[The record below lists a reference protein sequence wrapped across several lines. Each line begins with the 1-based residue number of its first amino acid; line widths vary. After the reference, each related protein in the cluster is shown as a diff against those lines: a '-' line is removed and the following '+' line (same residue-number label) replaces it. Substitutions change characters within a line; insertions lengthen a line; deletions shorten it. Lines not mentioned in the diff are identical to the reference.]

1 MSGFKVEFSVLNL
14 KATPGIYADAFANR
28 PAAGYP
34 GRVFIDTD
42 NPSTGIYRDTGTV
55 WVQIAETATSDVDTL
70 QNVTD
75 NGNTTT
81 NSISV
86 GHANTPVST
95 IDVRQSTSGL
105 NNASNWTITANNN
118 PTIASGATFGTNYV
132 NAIYGAQ
139 TQLFLQNAT
148 IGNSGLNTAGLFIN
162 TLQSNAPGSPGI
174 ITVTQA
180 STIRAISGTQ
190 TGIYYGGTNVGVT
203 YSHVAALKTF
213 QPINTGSAATVTN
226 NYGLIVADSTPSS
239 GTITYTNRWG
249 IYQEG
254 ASDKNYFAANV
265 LIKSTTD
272 NGNALQVTGNANIT
286 GNLGLGTSSPS
297 YKFDVVGSGKFSGD
311 INFSNTGEH
320 YLQNDASTTFIG
332 LNFNSPYIR
341 FATSNSERM
350 RLDASGNLGLGVTP
364 AATSNS
370 YVNYQNGNT
379 VIMGNSSDPTGY
391 YTANATFNLGWKY
404 IVGGYSSKYEQIFGG
419 HAWSTAAF
427 GTAGTVISFTQ
438 AMTLTSGGELLINT
452 TTDVGDFKL
461 QVSGNAYVSGNV
473 AIGTTTPSAGVR
485 LQVEGNV
492 LSNNVGGN
500 SFSINSAGAN
510 YGFILNNSANT
521 FSLGYGPSLSTVG
534 TSVLTWNSSGNVG
547 INTTSPNAVSL
558 LQMDSTTKGFLL
570 PRMTDAQ
577 INAISNPPDGL
588 MVYSTDQNHIA
599 FWNASAG
606 VWKKVSNSNL

>member
-86 GHANTPVST
+86 GHANTPVAT

-180 STIRAISGTQ
+180 STIRAISGAQ

-226 NYGLIVADSTPSS
+226 NYGIIVADSTPSS
-239 GTITYTNRWG
+239 GTVTYTNRWG

-272 NGNALQVTGNANIT
+272 NGNALQVTGQAN
-286 GNLGLGTSSPS
+286 
-297 YKFDVVGSGKFSGD
+297 
-311 INFSNTGEH
+311 
-320 YLQNDASTTFIG
+320 
-332 LNFNSPYIR
+332 
-341 FATSNSERM
+341 
-350 RLDASGNLGLGVTP
+350 
-364 AATSNS
+364 
-370 YVNYQNGNT
+370 
-379 VIMGNSSDPTGY
+379 
-391 YTANATFNLGWKY
+391 
-404 IVGGYSSKYEQIFGG
+404 
-419 HAWSTAAF
+419 
-427 GTAGTVISFTQ
+427 FT
-438 AMTLTSGGELLINT
+438 
-452 TTDVGDFKL
+452 
-461 QVSGNAYVSGNV
+461 GNV
-473 AIGTTTPSAGVR
+473 AIGTTISGFVLDVLSSTTTIAKFTGATNAYVDFTDGTVNTR
-485 LQVEGNV
+485 LQNSGGLLFGTTTNHDLTLRTNAATRLTITNTGNV
-492 LSNNVGGN
+492 GVGIVPTAYLGFVSTGAVISLHTSSTSGAAGLNFYENGSGRFSLRTLNGTAGLSFFDSFNGAERARIDASGNLLVGGT
-500 SFSINSAGAN
+500 SVYGATITSYGSATRSGGLGIRNSAGTAA
-510 YGFILNNSANT
+510 GF
-521 FSLGYGPSLSTVG
+521 FG
-534 TSVLTWNSSGNVG
+534 TYAAGSGSG
-547 INTTSPNAVSL
+547 
-558 LQMDSTTKGFLL
+558 
-570 PRMTDAQ
+570 
-577 INAISNPPDGL
+577 
-588 MVYSTDQNHIA
+588 STDI
-599 FWNASAG
+599 S
-606 VWKKVSNSNL
+606 V

>member
-14 KATPGIYADAFANR
+14 KATPGIYADALASR

-42 NPSTGIYRDTGTV
+42 NPSTGMYRDTGTV

-190 TGIYYGGTNVGVT
+190 TGIFYGGTNVGVT

-226 NYGLIVADSTPSS
+226 NYGIIVADSTPSS
-239 GTITYTNRWG
+239 GTVTYTNRWG

-265 LIKSTTD
+265 LIQSTTD
-272 NGNALQVTGNANIT
+272 NGNALQVTGNGNIT
-286 GNLGLGTSSPS
+286 GNLLVATTSPS
-297 YKFDVVGSGKFSGD
+297 YNAAGRGNITIGGSSTSVLAFQTGGVAKGYVFHSGLYMSLWNEANGYIEFGTNNAERMRITSGGNVLVGTTS
-311 INFSNTGEH
+311 
-320 YLQNDASTTFIG
+320 ASTTGVYGTPQISVESNAFASSQIMSHSNTSGNFSILGIG
-332 LNFNSPYIR
+332 KSRGTGAAPTIVADGEVVGAIYFFGYDGASYRPTSAITSIVNGTPGTADMPGALIFNTTADGASSI
-341 FATSNSERM
+341 SERA
-350 RLDASGNLGLGVTP
+350 RI
-364 AATSNS
+364 TSS
-370 YVNYQNGNT
+370 
-379 VIMGNSSDPTGY
+379 
-391 YTANATFNLGWKY
+391 
-404 IVGGYSSKYEQIFGG
+404 
-419 HAWSTAAF
+419 
-427 GTAGTVISFTQ
+427 
-438 AMTLTSGGELLINT
+438 GELLINT

-461 QVSGNAYVSGNV
+461 QVSGNAYVSGT
-473 AIGTTTPSAGVR
+473 IG
-485 LQVEGNV
+485 
-492 LSNNVGGN
+492 
-500 SFSINSAGAN
+500 INS
-510 YGFILNNSANT
+510 
-521 FSLGYGPSLSTVG
+521 
-534 TSVLTWNSSGNVG
+534 
-547 INTTSPNAVSL
+547 TSPNAASL
-558 LQMDSTTKGFLL
+558 LQIDSTTKGFLL

-577 INAISNPPDGL
+577 ITAISNPPDGL

-599 FWNASAG
+599 FWNAAAG